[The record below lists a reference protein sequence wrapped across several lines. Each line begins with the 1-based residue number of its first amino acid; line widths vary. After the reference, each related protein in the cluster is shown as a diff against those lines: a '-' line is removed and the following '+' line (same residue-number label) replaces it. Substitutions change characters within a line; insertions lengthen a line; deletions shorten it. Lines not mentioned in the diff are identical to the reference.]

1 MRRTP
6 AMCFGV
12 DGTFVGQSDRTDT
25 FTQPMTPAEAA
36 SLRMIGIV
44 HS

>member
-12 DGTFVGQSDRTDT
+12 DGTFVGRSDRTDT